1 MIHSRLR
8 ELAGQKLQRCGFA
21 ERGGIG
27 SRMVM
32 GRTEGLSLDSGDSR
46 ILWDNHIKQLLG
58 VSGSEALH
66 WVGETGG
73 HGILKLLIEATSGLR
88 LTELIRWPIVHTGL
102 NEGVPGE
109 LPLGSV
115 VIDLEVL
122 LIADREGGE
131 SGLVAIRPILAVE

>member
-1 MIHSRLR
+1 M
-8 ELAGQKLQRCGFA
+8 
-21 ERGGIG
+21 
-27 SRMVM
+27 MM
-32 GRTEGLSLDSGDSR
+32 GRTEGLSLNSGDSR

-66 WVGETGG
+66 WVGEVGG
-73 HGILKLLIEATSGLR
+73 YSILKLLIEATSGLR
-88 LTELIRWPIVHTGL
+88 LTELIRWSIVHTGL

-115 VIDLEVL
+115 VIDLEIL

-131 SGLVAIRPILAVE
+131 SGLVAIRPILAME